1 MLSRLKDLKEKFVF
15 LQRKIL
21 DLEEDNLEKTR
32 QSGLLQD
39 RLLLEKIELL
49 DVFENL
55 SEFNQVTA
63 LRIKRRLLRQLED
76 QKVFLIHFPDNKAV
90 LGKSKIVETEP
101 RPELEPGTIL
111 SVIKTGYEQ
120 AGRVLRP
127 AELITSG

>member
-55 SEFNQVTA
+55 SEFN
-63 LRIKRRLLRQLED
+63 
-76 QKVFLIHFPDNKAV
+76 
-90 LGKSKIVETEP
+90 
-101 RPELEPGTIL
+101 
-111 SVIKTGYEQ
+111 
-120 AGRVLRP
+120 
-127 AELITSG
+127 